1 MCAELGHVKPGGDGP
16 WSGEEKVGPEELLR
30 KKRSHTA
37 VVWAQATLTLEQ
49 SRAGLE
55 LGVVG
60 SGQHD
65 RILKIGL

>member
-1 MCAELGHVKPGGDGP
+1 MKPGGDGP

-55 LGVVG
+55 PGVVG